1 MIKASI
7 YIPAYN
13 AEKTIS
19 KVLESVFNQSI
30 PFDEVIVVNDCSR
43 DNTLNYLKPFSNLRV
58 INNKENKGLSYC
70 RNIALE
76 SSKNNYVASIDADVV
91 LNKHWFEKISA
102 HLNNDIALIG
112 GNLIEKY
119 TDNIYNYWRSIYYKQ
134 NWGNKDIQNP
144 AFVFGCNN
152 IQNKLIWKKINGYD
166 EKLKSNGE
174 DIEYSMRIRE
184 KGYSTFY
191 CHDAHCYHLQNDD
204 IRTLSARVWRY
215 HSYGYKV
222 KKVGYTR
229 LAKLVLKQFNFFFKR
244 SFKNLIKFD
253 FKFILINF
261 VVLTYFIKLEFINVV
276 RNKKN

>member
-119 TDNIYNYWRSIYYKQ
+119 TDNI
-134 NWGNKDIQNP
+134 
-144 AFVFGCNN
+144 
-152 IQNKLIWKKINGYD
+152 
-166 EKLKSNGE
+166 
-174 DIEYSMRIRE
+174 
-184 KGYSTFY
+184 
-191 CHDAHCYHLQNDD
+191 
-204 IRTLSARVWRY
+204 
-215 HSYGYKV
+215 
-222 KKVGYTR
+222 
-229 LAKLVLKQFNFFFKR
+229 
-244 SFKNLIKFD
+244 
-253 FKFILINF
+253 
-261 VVLTYFIKLEFINVV
+261 
-276 RNKKN
+276 